1 MHLWDVHIGFDQ
13 REVAAYSVAR
23 ESLRKFHRHISVKGV
38 VLSDLHHRKMYYR
51 PTEKRLGRFYDEI
64 SKTETYNG
72 QLATEF
78 AISRFLVPEIVKR
91 MDEPPYGWSL
101 FMDCD
106 VLVRG
111 SLSPMMDNLDDSKAV
126 YVVKHDYQPAL
137 GIKMDGCRQT
147 AYPRKN
153 WSSVMVFN
161 VGHPA
166 NEALTVEMVNTLPGR
181 DLHAFKWLSD
191 DLIGELDPKYN
202 YLVGDGPRQE
212 NPVIAHFTNGCP
224 DLHGFTN
231 CHFADE
237 WRAELEQWAA

>member
-1 MHLWDVHIGFDQ
+1 MSSRIWDVHIGFDQ

-23 ESLRKFHRHISVKGV
+23 ESLRRWHRHISVKGV
-38 VLSDLHHRKMYYR
+38 VLSDLRQRKLYTR
-51 PTEKRLGRFYDEI
+51 ETTKRLGKLWDEI
-64 SKTETYNG
+64 SGSYMS
-72 QLATEF
+72 TEF

-111 SLSPMMDNLDDSKAV
+111 SLSPMMDNLDESKAV

-137 GIKMDGCRQT
+137 NVKMDGQIQS

-153 WSSVMVFN
+153 WSSVMAFN
-161 VGHPA
+161 IGHPA
-166 NEALTVEMVNTLPGR
+166 NEALTVEMVNSLPGR
-181 DLHAFKWLSD
+181 DLHRFCWLD
-191 DLIGELDPKYN
+191 DDEIGELDPKYN

-212 NPVIAHFTNGCP
+212 NPTIVHFTNGTP

-231 CHFADE
+231 AHFADE
-237 WRAELEQWAA
+237 WRAELERWAA

>member
-1 MHLWDVHIGFDQ
+1 MQLWDVHIGFDQ

-23 ESLRKFHRHISVKGV
+23 ESLRRYHRHVSVKGV
-38 VLSDLHHRKMYYR
+38 VLSDLRHRKMYTR
-51 PTEKRLGRFYDEI
+51 ETTKRLGKLWDEI
-64 SKTETYNG
+64 SGAYMS
-72 QLATEF
+72 TEF

-106 VLVRG
+106 VLIRG
-111 SLSPMMDNLDDSKAV
+111 SLSPMMDALDDSKAV
-126 YVVKHDYQPAL
+126 YVVKHDYQPGL
-137 GIKMDGCRQT
+137 NVKMDGQVQQP
-147 AYPRKN
+147 YPRKN

-191 DLIGELDPKYN
+191 DLIGELDISWN
-202 YLVGDGPRQE
+202 WLVGDSPPIE
-212 NPVIAHFTNGCP
+212 DPKIVHFTNGTP
-224 DLHGFTN
+224 DLHGFRDIPY
-231 CHFADE
+231 ADE
-237 WRAELEQWAA
+237 WRAELERWAA

>member
-1 MHLWDVHIGFDQ
+1 MPRVWDVHIGFDQ

-23 ESLRKFHRHISVKGV
+23 ESLRRYHRHISVKGV
-38 VLSDLHHRKMYYR
+38 VLSDLRHRKLYTR
-51 PTEKRLGRFYDEI
+51 ETERRLGKLWDTI
-64 SKTETYNG
+64 SGAYMS
-72 QLATEF
+72 TEF
-78 AISRFLVPEIVKR
+78 AISRFLIPEIVKR

-111 SLSPMMDNLDDSKAV
+111 SLSPMMDSLDDSKAV

-137 GIKMDGCRQT
+137 GIKMDGQVQS

-166 NEALTVEMVNTLPGR
+166 NEALTVEMVNSLPGR
-181 DLHAFKWLSD
+181 DLHRFCWLD
-191 DLIGELDPKYN
+191 DSEIGELEPKYN

-212 NPVIAHFTNGCP
+212 DPTIVHFTNGTP

-231 CHFADE
+231 AHFADE
-237 WRAELEQWAA
+237 WRAELERWAA

>member
-1 MHLWDVHIGFDQ
+1 MARIWDVHIGFDQ
-13 REVAAYSVAR
+13 RQVAAYSVTR
-23 ESLRKFHRHISVKGV
+23 ESLRRYHRHVSIKGV
-38 VLSDLHHRKMYYR
+38 VLSDLRQRKLYTR
-51 PTEKRLGRFYDEI
+51 ETEKRLGKLWDTI
-64 SKTETYNG
+64 SGAYMS
-72 QLATEF
+72 TEF

-111 SLSPMMDNLDDSKAV
+111 SLSPMIDSLDDSKAV
-126 YVVKHDYQPAL
+126 YVVKHDYQPAF
-137 GIKMDGCRQT
+137 IVKMDGQVQT
-147 AYPRKN
+147 SYPRKN

-166 NEALTVEMVNTLPGR
+166 NEALTVEMVNSLPGR
-181 DLHAFKWLSD
+181 DLHRFCWLDDSD
-191 DLIGELDPKYN
+191 IGELDPKYN
-202 YLVGDGPRQE
+202 YLVGDGPKQE
-212 NPVIAHFTNGCP
+212 NPTIVHFTNGTP

-231 CHFADE
+231 AHFAEE